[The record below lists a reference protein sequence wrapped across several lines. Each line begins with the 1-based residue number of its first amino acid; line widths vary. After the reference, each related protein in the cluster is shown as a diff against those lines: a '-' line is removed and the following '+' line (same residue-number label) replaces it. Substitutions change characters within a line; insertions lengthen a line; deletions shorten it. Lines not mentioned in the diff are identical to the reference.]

1 MDLLTITL
9 LGLAAG
15 VLGTGIG
22 GILGVL
28 ATGVT
33 NKKISF
39 MLGFAAGVMI
49 SIVAVELIPEAMEMS
64 SLDIV
69 VAGFLVGCF
78 VIAALDFFLPHVHIA
93 GEDEVHIKLKRTG
106 VVLAV
111 GIALHNLPEG
121 LAIGAGAV
129 RDIEMGMLL
138 ALMIAIHNI
147 PEGMAMSI
155 PLKIAKTRYSRILFA
170 AVCVGVPMGIGAF
183 FGQLIGA
190 VSDQLLAFALSF
202 AGGAMFFIICDELI
216 PESAKLSERHSS
228 TYGIMTGF
236 VLGLILIGL
245 FH

>member
-22 GILGVL
+22 GIIGVL
-28 ATGVT
+28 VPCVT
-33 NKKISF
+33 DKKISF

-49 SIVAVELIPEAMEMS
+49 SIVAIELIPEA
-64 SLDIV
+64 LDLGNLGIV
-69 VAGFLVGCF
+69 IVGFLAGGL
-78 VIAALDFFLPHVHIA
+78 VIAALDLFLPHVHIA
-93 GEDEVHIKLKRTG
+93 GEDEVHVKLKRTG
-106 VVLAV
+106 MVLAL
-111 GIALHNLPEG
+111 GIALHNFPEG

-129 RDIEMGMLL
+129 RDIEMGILL

-155 PLKIAKTRYSRILFA
+155 PLKIARTSFLRIFFV
-170 AVCVGVPMGIGAF
+170 AVCAGLPMGVGAF
-183 FGQLIGA
+183 FGQLIGT
-190 VSDQLLAFALSF
+190 VSDQFLAFALSF

-216 PESAKLSERHSS
+216 PESGKLSEKHSS
-228 TYGIMTGF
+228 TFGIMAGF
-236 VLGLILIGL
+236 ILGLILIGF